1 VPRFAFPI
9 SLDVDRKLCLVL
21 GGGPEATDK
30 ARRLARA
37 GARVQVIADEIEPEL
52 AALVDQGTIA
62 WAARGWT
69 VHDLASAH
77 LIFLTPEER
86 DRAAEA
92 RRLATAAGA
101 LFCSIDDPD
110 RCDFATPAVFHV
122 ADVQVALSSGGRVP
136 AVLRRLRQ
144 DLEKALATEEMRAF
158 VEAMAAL
165 RDELPPGERGALR
178 ERVEGFGLSIDLQ
191 FPAWFTASR
200 EGDAAPGEGDAA
212 GTVAPATGPASR
224 SDEQVM
230 KPKDPWPEGSEG
242 A

>member
-30 ARRLARA
+30 ARRLALA

-52 AALVDQGTIA
+52 AALVDQGTIG

-69 VHDLASAH
+69 VHDLPSAY
-77 LIFLTPEER
+77 LIILTPEER

-92 RRLATAAGA
+92 RRLALAAGT

-110 RCDFATPAVFHV
+110 RCDFATPAVFRV

-144 DLEKALATEEMRAF
+144 DLEKALSTEEMRAF
-158 VEAMAAL
+158 IEAMAAL
-165 RDELPPGERGALR
+165 REELPPGERGALR
-178 ERVEGFGLSIDLQ
+178 ERVEGFGVAAEAH
-191 FPAWFTASR
+191 FPAWFTDSRLPGAAASGDDGAGASR
-200 EGDAAPGEGDAA
+200 PAAIGSPPGE
-212 GTVAPATGPASR
+212 ATEPNDKA
-224 SDEQVM
+224 
-230 KPKDPWPEGSEG
+230 PEGSEG
-242 A
+242 T